1 MHVSGPGA
9 PAPCP
14 GFGMLLG
21 RESPFM
27 MDKMEDLDDDSFDGN
42 EEEEQEPVC
51 HPVRPQFMRLHRG
64 EEAFCHS

>member
-1 MHVSGPGA
+1 MSRLRDA
-9 PAPCP
+9 A
-14 GFGMLLG
+14 G

-27 MDKMEDLDDDSFDGN
+27 MDKMEDRDLDDDSFDGN
-42 EEEEQEPVC
+42 EEEPVC